1 MKLHT
6 EISGRGPV
14 LGMIHGWGLHGG
26 IWGPA
31 QPLLERDFRL
41 VRVDLPGHGQSPRE
55 RSAFDLA
62 TAVEEIG
69 RALPWRC
76 HLLGWSL
83 GATLALRF
91 ALDHPDRVRRL
102 VLVGATPRFVAG
114 PGWDCAMDPAVL
126 DGFAAML
133 VTDYRKTVQDFLTLQ
148 MRGDAHGASALRTLR
163 AQVFEYGPPEPAAL
177 QAGLSVLAE
186 TDLRNELPGVQSP
199 ALVLSGDRDR
209 LTPAE
214 AGRRLADG
222 LPHARFHAFHRCG
235 HAPFLTHADDF
246 ADRVG
251 RFLGGRENPHP

>member
-31 QPLLERDFRL
+31 QGLLERDFRL
-41 VRVDLPGHGQSPRE
+41 VRVDLPGHGHNPRE
-55 RSAFDLA
+55 RSGFDLA
-62 TAVEEIG
+62 TAAAELG

-83 GATLALRF
+83 GAIVALRF
-91 ALDHPDRVRRL
+91 ALDQPDRVRRL
-102 VLVGATPRFVAG
+102 VLVGATPRFVAS
-114 PGWDCAMDPAVL
+114 PDWDCGVAPAVL
-126 DGFAAML
+126 EGFAASL
-133 VTDYRKTVQDFLTLQ
+133 VADYRKTVLDFLTLQ
-148 MRGDAHGASALRTLR
+148 MRGDAHGAGALRTLR
-163 AQVFEYGPPEPAAL
+163 AQVFEHGAPAPEAL
-177 QAGLSVLAE
+177 ESGLAVLAE
-186 TDLRNELPGVQSP
+186 TDLRAELGAVQSP

-214 AGRRLADG
+214 AGRRLAGD

-246 ADRVG
+246 AERV
-251 RFLGGRENPHP
+251 RQFLGGREGAH